1 MHREEYIIMCGDIIR
16 HFTDHS
22 YAHCKHLSGT
32 NRLQLTQI
40 FIGLVTARTS
50 TATTHAQQDISVPD
64 PPQACTPLPGVPPL
78 HPHTVHGNMELP
90 LPILYKVL

>member
-1 MHREEYIIMCGDIIR
+1 MHREYIIMCGDIIR

-40 FIGLVTARTS
+40 FTGLVTARTS